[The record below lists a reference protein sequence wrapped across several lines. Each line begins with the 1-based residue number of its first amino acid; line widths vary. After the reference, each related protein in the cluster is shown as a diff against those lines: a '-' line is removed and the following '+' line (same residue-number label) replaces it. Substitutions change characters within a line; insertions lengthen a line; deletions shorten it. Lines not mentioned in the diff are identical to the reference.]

1 MKLIVG
7 LGNPGLKYRN
17 TFHNIG
23 FRLID
28 ALAKAH
34 KISLKTAPRFKA
46 KVGQG
51 RISGKDVV
59 LFKSQRFMNLC
70 GLSLA
75 PFVLEN
81 KLKISDILV
90 ICDCLDLAFGK
101 VRFKE
106 KGSDAGHRG
115 MRSLICALGSDG
127 FSRIKIGIGR
137 PANPNIDI
145 SEYVLSRLSAKEEKE
160 FSKVAEEAKILI
172 YDWIN
177 SGEAKLIEPFD
188 NH

>member
-7 LGNPGLKYRN
+7 LGNPGLKYKN
-17 TFHNIG
+17 TLHNIG

-28 ALAKAH
+28 ALAREH
-34 KISLKTAPRFKA
+34 KIALKTNPKFKA
-46 KVGQG
+46 KTGQG
-51 RISGKDVV
+51 RINGKDIG

-75 PFVLEN
+75 PFVLEH
-81 KLKISDILV
+81 KLDIRDILV
-90 ICDCLDLAFGK
+90 ICDCLDLPFGK
-101 VRFKE
+101 IRFKD

-115 MRSLICALGSDG
+115 VRSLISALGRND

-160 FSKVAEEAKILI
+160 FSKVIEEAKILI
-172 YDWIN
+172 YEWIN
-177 SGEAKLIEPFD
+177 SKETVYE
-188 NH
+188 